1 MLSNYNLAIELEHLK
16 RYTESRAYYNKAK
29 QIAEDN
35 QQKNSNL
42 IESIR

>member
-16 RYTESRAYYNKAK
+16 RYTESKAYYNKAK
-29 QIAEDN
+29 QIAEEN
-35 QQKNSNL
+35 QPKNANL